1 MERDSTSRTSGA
13 TLNRRSFL
21 RAATTTVATSVAATL
36 GSPARPIAASI
47 NTPHIKNLRRLG
59 RTNLEISDI
68 SYGSSRTT
76 DPEIVRHALS
86 RGINYFDTAE
96 SYKGGGSEESFGVA
110 LAGHREEVILASKT
124 QCGTRTVQSELM
136 RALEG
141 SLRRL
146 RTDRIEIYFNHAVN
160 SVDRLKNE
168 EWAAFADEAKQQGK
182 IRFTGI
188 SGHGGNLVE
197 CIDYAVANDL
207 VDVLLVGYNFGQ
219 DPAFY
224 QRFIRNFD
232 FVALQTGLSEALDRA
247 RKKDVG
253 VVAMKTLRGA
263 RLNDM
268 RPYEYGDATTAQ
280 AAFRWTLRG
289 GHVDALIVSMTSK
302 EQIDEYV
309 AASGGAKPTAAELDW
324 LDRYLASAPEGYCEH
339 GCDLCESS
347 CPAGVAISE
356 VLRTRMY
363 ARDYEDLAYA
373 REDYAKLEA
382 NAAPCVGCSAPCAGA
397 CPAGIELGT
406 LTRETHRQLAQSGR
420 LTRL

>member
-1 MERDSTSRTSGA
+1 
-13 TLNRRSFL
+13 
-21 RAATTTVATSVAATL
+21 
-36 GSPARPIAASI
+36 
-47 NTPHIKNLRRLG
+47 
-59 RTNLEISDI
+59 
-68 SYGSSRTT
+68 
-76 DPEIVRHALS
+76 
-86 RGINYFDTAE
+86 
-96 SYKGGGSEESFGVA
+96 VA
-110 LAGHREEVILASKT
+110 LAGHREQVVLASKT
-124 QCGTRTVQSELM
+124 QCKVDTDQAELM

-146 RTDRIEIYFNHAVN
+146 RTDRIDIYFNHAVN
-160 SVDRLKNE
+160 EIGRLQND
-168 EWAAFADEAKQQGK
+168 EWYAFAETAKQQGK
-182 IRFTGI
+182 IRFTGL

-232 FVALQTGLSEALDRA
+232 FVAPQIGLPEVLDRA
-247 RKKDVG
+247 RKKDIG
-253 VVAMKTLRGA
+253 VIAMKTLRGA

-268 RPYEYGDATTAQ
+268 RPFEYGGATTAQ

-309 AASGGAKPTAAELDW
+309 AASGGASPNAAELDW

-339 GCDLCESS
+339 GCSLCESS

-363 ARDYEDLAYA
+363 ARDYADLELA
-373 REDYAKLEA
+373 RGDYAKLEA
-382 NAAPCVGCSAPCAGA
+382 NAAPCDGCSAPCTGA
-397 CPAGIELGT
+397 CPAGIDIGYVA
-406 LTRETHRQLAQSGR
+406 RETHRELA
-420 LTRL
+420 

>member
-1 MERDSTSRTSGA
+1 MEDRNP
-13 TLNRRSFL
+13 TLQTFGRSFDRRTFI
-21 RAATTTVATSVAATL
+21 RAATTSFVTTVASATTPLATSAQPVAA
-36 GSPARPIAASI
+36 SNDPQIRIR
-47 NTPHIKNLRRLG
+47 RRLG
-59 RTNLEISDI
+59 RTNLEVSDI

-76 DPEIVRHALS
+76 DPELVRHALA

-96 SYKGGGSEESFGVA
+96 SYKSGASEESMGVA
-110 LAGHREEVILASKT
+110 LAGQREEVILASKT
-124 QCGTRTVQSELM
+124 QCDVGSRRADLM

-141 SLRRL
+141 SLQRL
-146 RTDRIEIYFNHAVN
+146 RTDRIDIYFNHAVN
-160 SVDRLKNE
+160 DIARLKND
-168 EWAAFADEAKQQGK
+168 EWYAFAEMAKQQGK

-197 CIDYAVANDL
+197 CIEEAVSNDL
-207 VDVLLVGYNFGQ
+207 VDVLLVAYNFGQ

-232 FVALQTGLSEALDRA
+232 FVAPQVGLTEALDRA
-247 RKKDVG
+247 RKKDIG

-268 RPYEYGDATTAQ
+268 RPFEYGGATTAQ
-280 AAFRWTLRG
+280 AAFRWTLHG

-309 AASGGAKPTAAELDW
+309 AASGGARPTAAELDW

-339 GCDLCESS
+339 GCNVCESS

-363 ARDYEDLAYA
+363 ARDYGDMALARA
-373 REDYAKLEA
+373 DYAKLEPNA
-382 NAAPCVGCSAPCAGA
+382 AACIGCAAPCTGT
-397 CPAGIELGT
+397 CPAGIDIGYA
-406 LTRETHRQLAQSGR
+406 TRETHRELA
-420 LTRL
+420 

>member
-1 MERDSTSRTSGA
+1 VKDRNSTLQTFGRT
-13 TLNRRSFL
+13 LDRRTFI
-21 RAATTTVATSVAATL
+21 RAATTTLATTVAAATTPL
-36 GSPARPIAASI
+36 AAPAQPSAASDDPQI
-47 NTPHIKNLRRLG
+47 RLRRRLG

-76 DPEIVRHALS
+76 DPDVVRHALA

-96 SYKGGGSEESFGVA
+96 GYKSGASEESFGVA
-110 LAGHREEVILASKT
+110 LAGHREEVILTSKT
-124 QCGTRTVQSELM
+124 KCDVDTRQADLM

-146 RTDRIEIYFNHAVN
+146 RTDYVDIYFNHAVN
-160 SVDRLKNE
+160 DVARLKND
-168 EWAAFADEAKQQGK
+168 EWYAFAEKAKEQGK
-182 IRFTGI
+182 IRFAGF

-197 CIDYAVANDL
+197 CIDYAVSNDL
-207 VDVLLVGYNFGQ
+207 VDVLLVAYNFGQ

-224 QRFIRNFD
+224 RRLIRSFD
-232 FVALQTGLSEALDRA
+232 FVAPQVGLTEALDRA
-247 RKKDVG
+247 RKKDIG

-268 RPYEYGDATTAQ
+268 RPFEYGGATTAQ
-280 AAFRWTLRG
+280 AAFRWTLSG

-302 EQIDEYV
+302 GEIDEYV
-309 AASGGAKPTAAELDW
+309 AASGGVRPSTAELDW

-339 GCDLCESS
+339 GCNVCESS

-363 ARDYEDLAYA
+363 ARDYGDLALA
-373 REDYAKLEA
+373 RADYAKLDS
-382 NAAPCVGCSAPCAGA
+382 NAAPCMGCAAPCMGA
-397 CPAGIELGT
+397 CPVGIEIGSV
-406 LTRETHRQLAQSGR
+406 TRETHRELA
-420 LTRL
+420 